1 MNKTL
6 HIYFFLSIIQGAYL
20 ENIPLNL
27 EQPDGAK
34 INCFATGDEFYVR
47 LHDENNYTIIQ
58 SQEDG
63 YYYYAQSID
72 NKVIPSIYRADK
84 FIPQGLP
91 LNKSV
96 KTPKVV

>member
-1 MNKTL
+1 MKIL
-6 HIYFFLSIIQGAYL
+6 HVLFLLTIAHSAYL

-27 EQPDGAK
+27 EQPDGTK
-34 INCFATGDEFYVR
+34 LQSFASGDEFYVR